1 MNMSGFTRV
10 GLTGGIA
17 SGKSLIA
24 KQIARQGILVVDM
37 DLLSKKILDTDLEL
51 QNEVKNLF
59 GSPIL
64 LGDQIDR
71 QKLRK
76 AVFNDKSKK
85 AQLEE
90 LIHPRVKTQFEE
102 LALKAQKEG
111 RKVIICEAPLL
122 IESGYRNHLDE
133 LIVVLAPL
141 EARLSRLMIR
151 DAISEDLAL
160 KMIKAQVSDDERR
173 KHASIVIE
181 NNSSLQDLEKKVDGL
196 ISSWRKKG
204 LCE

>member
-1 MNMSGFTRV
+1 MNMSRFTRV

-24 KQIARQGILVVDM
+24 KQIAHQGILVVDM
-37 DLLSKKILDTDLEL
+37 DLLSKKILDTDPEL
-51 QNEVKNLF
+51 QNEVKKLF

-71 QKLRK
+71 QKLRN
-76 AVFNDKSKK
+76 AVFNDKAKK

-90 LIHPRVKTQFEE
+90 LIHPRVKKQFEE
-102 LALKAQKEG
+102 LAIKAQKEG
-111 RKVIICEAPLL
+111 KKMIICEAPLL
-122 IESGYRNHLDE
+122 IESGYRSHLDE
-133 LIVVLAPL
+133 LIVVMAPL
-141 EARLSRLMIR
+141 EARLNRLINR

-181 NNSSLQDLEKKVDGL
+181 NNSSVQDLEKKVDEL

-204 LCE
+204 LCN